1 MLKLAGLVSTAEAS
15 MSTATAREMV
25 QGRAIECCAT

>member
-1 MLKLAGLVSTAEAS
+1 MLKLAGLVLTAGAG
-15 MSTATAREMV
+15 MSTTARETV

>member
-15 MSTATAREMV
+15 MSTTARETV